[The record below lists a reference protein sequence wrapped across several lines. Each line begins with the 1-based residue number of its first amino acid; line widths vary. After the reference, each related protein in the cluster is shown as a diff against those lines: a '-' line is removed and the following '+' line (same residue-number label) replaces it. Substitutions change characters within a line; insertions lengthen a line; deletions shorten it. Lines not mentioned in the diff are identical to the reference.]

1 MRAKRNSERRR
12 SYGYIQAS
20 GLTSPRPTEARGVP
34 IALGAVDQGTH
45 VETQY
50 AHHHNARRLTVAAT
64 ERASEAVRNLRDW
77 AGAVDELRGWPEYA
91 ESPLRSLDHT
101 ARRLSVGKLYYKDE
115 SERFGRELASFKAL
129 GAPYAVFSLL
139 ADTVENQT
147 GRRPIASQLRGDEFR
162 AITEGVTVCVATD
175 GNQGRGLAYAAKA
188 FGCRCVIYIH
198 GHVSP
203 GRKDAVER
211 FGAVVIRI
219 DGEYEAS
226 VARAKDDAEINDWH
240 FVSSTSWDE
249 FRSPVPRSVMQG
261 YMVLVE
267 EALAQLPD
275 AGRIT
280 HVFMQG
286 GVGSIAAAVFLGFH
300 QRLAPATPR
309 LILVE
314 PAEADCLFQS
324 AVAGRPVPSGGSLRT
339 IMAGLACREVSPAAW
354 HVLEWLTSDF
364 LTIPDTWAAE
374 AMRALADGSGDTPVV
389 CGESAAGGMAVML
402 KAADDADLRSRLGL
416 TPQSHVVLFG
426 LEGATDP
433 AIYEEIVHASPDA
446 VFARQRQ
453 GG

>member
-300 QRLAPATPR
+300 QRLGTRDAPAH
-309 LILVE
+309 LGG
-314 PAEADCLFQS
+314 
-324 AVAGRPVPSGGSLRT
+324 AGRSGLPVSKRRRRPT
-339 IMAGLACREVSPAAW
+339 
-354 HVLEWLTSDF
+354 
-364 LTIPDTWAAE
+364 
-374 AMRALADGSGDTPVV
+374 RAIGRKP
-389 CGESAAGGMAVML
+389 E
-402 KAADDADLRSRLGL
+402 DDHGRSRLPRGVASCMARPGVAHQRL
-416 TPQSHVVLFG
+416 PDDPRHVGRRGDARPSRRKRRHTSRVRGIGRRWHGCDAQS
-426 LEGATDP
+426 
-433 AIYEEIVHASPDA
+433 S
-446 VFARQRQ
+446 R
-453 GG
+453 